1 MGAGRRAK
9 GEGRRASRTAFA
21 VAALFLAACRL
32 SGATRPDAEQRKIDW
47 LLAEIKNSD
56 AVFIRNGKEYDG
68 EKAAAHVKSKLWWA
82 GKRVQT
88 VREFIVGVAS
98 RSEETGKP
106 YEIRT
111 KDGSQVPLEKWLL
124 ERLAVYEKGSKKRI

>member
-1 MGAGRRAK
+1 MKKTTAAVVLLLFS
-9 GEGRRASRTAFA
+9 ASL
-21 VAALFLAACRL
+21 VAAA
-32 SGATRPDAEQRKIDW
+32 RPPEEQVKIDW

-98 RSEETGKP
+98 HSEETGKP

-111 KDGSQVPLEKWLL
+111 KSGSQGPLEKWLL
-124 ERLAVYEKGSKKRI
+124 ERLAVYEKGSKK

>member
-9 GEGRRASRTAFA
+9 GEGRKASRTAFA
-21 VAALFLAACRL
+21 AAALFLAACGL
-32 SGATRPDAEQRKIDW
+32 FGATRPDVEQRKIDW
-47 LLAEIKNSD
+47 LLAEIRSSG

-98 RSEETGKP
+98 HSEETGKP

-111 KDGSQVPLEKWLL
+111 KDGSQGPLEKWLL
-124 ERLAVYEKGSKKRI
+124 ERLAVYEKGAKK